1 VRIGTRRP
9 AAMIGA
15 VAATAVLA
23 GCAAGST
30 VGPAATTGE
39 APTPSAGTS
48 FDLALSPAVRSIA
61 FTDEHGRHLTLG
73 LLAGTDLVIAD
84 VMTDCQEVCPM
95 TSVNMRDAAAAA
107 AKAGLDA
114 SRVRFLEI
122 TIDPQRDTVAKL
134 AAYQNLYGAAPN
146 WDFLTAS
153 PADIATLW
161 RSLGVAVTKVP
172 QGTPPAKDWL
182 TGKTLTY
189 DLQHQDVV
197 FLVDGQGHERWLEEG
212 TPATLGQQP
221 PTVLKGYLSAQG
233 QANLASPQGAT
244 WTVADIEGALTWL
257 TGTPVG

>member
-1 VRIGTRRP
+1 
-9 AAMIGA
+9 MIGA
-15 VAATAVLA
+15 AAAAAALA
-23 GCAAGST
+23 GCAAGSA
-30 VGPAATTGE
+30 VGPVATTGA
-39 APTPSAGTS
+39 APTPSAGTA
-48 FDLALSPAVRSIA
+48 FDMALSPAVRSIL

-73 LLAGTDLVIAD
+73 SLAGSDLVIAD
-84 VMTDCQEVCPM
+84 FMTDCQEVCPM

-122 TIDPQRDTVAKL
+122 TIDPRRDTVAKL
-134 AAYQNLYGAAPN
+134 AAYQKLYGAAPN

-182 TGKTLTY
+182 TGRPLTY

-197 FLVDGQGHERWLEEG
+197 FVVDGRGHERWLEQG
-212 TPATLGQQP
+212 TPATLGARP
-221 PTVLKGYLSAQG
+221 PSVLGRYLNEAG
-233 QANLASPQGAT
+233 RANLASPQGAT
-244 WTVADIEGALTWL
+244 WTVADIDGALAWL
-257 TGTPVG
+257 TGIRVG